1 MAAAE
6 KTTAVQVNEAPKF
19 VVPAKMYGVNI
30 SKEVETALLLLSEVP
45 AVTSELEKIKLD
57 NAVKTAKK
65 TRKVG
70 ADLRLDITR
79 QIDAF
84 KTQYTSTEKEYFNA
98 LDTATANAEK
108 LINAFNAA
116 ELAKARA
123 EQERIR
129 LEGEKEAARKRTATS
144 VANVEMATQAK
155 LEAVALPS
163 GTRMAWAWE
172 IATPEDIKKIPAEFI
187 QEAIIAYLTNK
198 GELPEFLRLALN
210 EFVRAGGRSL
220 AGVKISEQ
228 PVRTGR

>member
-6 KTTAVQVNEAPKF
+6 KTTAVQVNEVPKF

-45 AVTSELEKIKLD
+45 AVTTELEKIKLD
-57 NAVKTAKK
+57 NAVKNAKK

-70 ADLRLDITR
+70 EGLRLDITR

-84 KTQYTSTEKEYFNA
+84 KTQYTTAEKEYFSR
-98 LDTATANAEK
+98 LDTATKDAEK
-108 LINAFNAA
+108 LINDFNAA

-123 EQERIR
+123 EQQRIR
-129 LEGEKEAARKRTATS
+129 EEGEKEAARKRTATS

-155 LEAVALPS
+155 LAEVAPPS

-172 IATPEDIKKIPAEFI
+172 ILEAKDIKKIPVEFI

-220 AGVKISEQ
+220 TGVLIEEK